1 MKTRVIQNEPEQP
14 AHSTQTVGDETSP
27 STERRNK
34 MTSSNHHARATWGK
48 DMLDS
53 PLSRIAGLMALAAG
67 VLIVVAQLVILP
79 FDPDDHVATSTD
91 PVYQVGGVIYLV
103 GFIALMLALVGAYG
117 WGLHKAPGRLGV
129 IAFVTAIVGTML
141 LGGDLWFETFAIP
154 WLADEAPA
162 SLDTDPTTLLAIG
175 AISSYVLF
183 ALGWALVGVASFR
196 ARVFPTAICV
206 ALVIG
211 GLIGF
216 RALLSP
222 TGIPLGLAVAWLGV
236 WMMRT
241 TRAASE
247 TSHPDPQV

>member
-1 MKTRVIQNEPEQP
+1 MTR
-14 AHSTQTVGDETSP
+14 SD
-27 STERRNK
+27 
-34 MTSSNHHARATWGK
+34 HHTRATWGK
-48 DMLDS
+48 DDMLDS
-53 PLSRIAGLMALAAG
+53 PLSRIAGPMALVAG
-67 VLIVVAQLVILP
+67 LLIVVAQLVMLP

-91 PVYQVGGVIYLV
+91 PVFQLGGVLYFV
-103 GFIALMLALVGAYG
+103 GFCALMLALVGAYE
-117 WGLHKAPGRLGV
+117 WGLHKAPGSLGL
-129 IAFVTAIVGTML
+129 IAVVTAIVGTMF
-141 LGGDLWFETFAIP
+141 LGGDLWFETFAVP

-162 SLDTDPTTLLAIG
+162 ALDTDPTTLLAIG
-175 AISSYVLF
+175 AISSYLLF
-183 ALGWALVGVASFR
+183 ALGWALVGIASFR

-206 ALVIG
+206 AIVIG

-247 TSHPDPQV
+247 ISQPAPQV